1 MAQQWVQSVP
11 HPLEPSLNVPVST
24 RELLVMVPQGARVP
38 VLAAPAGPQRQKCH
52 LIICLH
58 LTHDP
63 VLLSGLLLA
72 EYLL

>member
-1 MAQQWVQSVP
+1 MP
-11 HPLEPSLNVPVST
+11 T
-24 RELLVMVPQGARVP
+24 CTKELLVLGTQGAGVS
-38 VLAAPAGPQRQKCH
+38 VLALPAGPQRKECH

-58 LTHDP
+58 LTYDP

>member
-1 MAQQWVQSVP
+1 MP
-11 HPLEPSLNVPVST
+11 HPLEPSLNVPVYT
-24 RELLVMVPQGARVP
+24 RELPVPVPQDSRVL

-52 LIICLH
+52 LTICLH